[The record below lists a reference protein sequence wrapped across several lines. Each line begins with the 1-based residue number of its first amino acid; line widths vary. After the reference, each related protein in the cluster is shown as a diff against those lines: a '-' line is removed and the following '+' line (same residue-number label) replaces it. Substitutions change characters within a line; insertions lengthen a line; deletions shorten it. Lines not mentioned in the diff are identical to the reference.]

1 MRSNP
6 CANVLQRGTPRFL
19 LRPPVMEAWDLMN
32 FSKLSANEKM
42 AVYSSA
48 VLVVAGIISNWGGLM
63 WLSVLAGIAVLAVV
77 FIPQISPTTKL
88 PGSTGTLL
96 VSLGAIAAAGAVIEI
111 LRYLGYFFD
120 TLDYYKT
127 WFFAVG
133 LIAALVLLWTGWQA
147 FQAEGGKFQMGM
159 DGAASVPPVPMVPP
173 PAAPPAAP
181 QPGMPPS
188 DAGPNGDDD
197 QP

>member
-1 MRSNP
+1 
-6 CANVLQRGTPRFL
+6 
-19 LRPPVMEAWDLMN
+19 MN
-32 FSKLSANEKM
+32 FSKLGANEKM

-48 VLVVAGIISNWGGLM
+48 VLVLAGIISNWGGLM

-77 FIPQISPTTKL
+77 FLPQVSPTTKL

-111 LRYLGYFFD
+111 LRYLNYFFN
-120 TLDYYKT
+120 TLDDWQT
-127 WFFAVG
+127 WMFAIA
-133 LIAALVLLWTGWQA
+133 LIAALYLFWTGWQA
-147 FQAEGGKFQMGM
+147 FKAEGGKFQMG
-159 DGAASVPPVPMVPP
+159 AAAVPPVPMVPP
-173 PAAPPAAP
+173 PAAPPAASP
-181 QPGMPPS
+181 PTMPPS